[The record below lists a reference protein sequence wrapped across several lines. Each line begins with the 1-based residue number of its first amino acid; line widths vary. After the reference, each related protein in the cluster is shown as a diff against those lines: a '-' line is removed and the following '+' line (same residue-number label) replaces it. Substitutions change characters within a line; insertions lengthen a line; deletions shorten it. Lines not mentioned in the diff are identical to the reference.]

1 VIEVITM
8 QKVTRQIRIA
18 PDVEE
23 MVQKVADTESRTF
36 SNCADWLLRLAAT
49 RYLSENASNSSS
61 SPSRM

>member
-1 VIEVITM
+1 VIEVITV

-23 MVQKVADTESRTF
+23 MVQRVADIESRTF

-49 RYLSENASNSSS
+49 RYLAENTAADSH
-61 SPSRM
+61 